1 MGKKS
6 SGQTQT
12 SSAEPWAGVQPY
24 LSELFA
30 NASGLMGTGG
40 PQYYPGQNYVG
51 PSAAT
56 QQGWNSAMGAAGNM
70 NSLLGM
76 SAPAYQ
82 SMLSAPD
89 VENNKY
95 AQGAI
100 RAAMN
105 PISEN
110 LMQNVLPGI
119 QDQAYRSGAY
129 GGTKM
134 EQIEGDAIKKATSQM
149 GDTASQMALGV
160 YNSGLNSQSAAM
172 GMLPQLMQ
180 SLAMPS
186 SIYSGVG
193 KSQEGYDTTAQKAD
207 MERWN
212 YNQNQP
218 YDLLNWYS
226 NLLNGMAG
234 FGTKTTSSSANNPMA
249 NLLGML
255 MVGGGLMK

>member
-1 MGKKS
+1 MGKS
-6 SGQTQT
+6 SGSQQT

-24 LSELFA
+24 LTELFA
-30 NASGLMGTGG
+30 NASGLLGTGG
-40 PQYYPGQNYVG
+40 PKYYPGQNYVD

-56 QQGWNSAMGAAGNM
+56 QQGWQSAMGAANQM

-95 AQGAI
+95 AQSAI

-134 EQIEGDAIKKATSQM
+134 EQIEGDAIKKATAQM
-149 GDTASQMALGV
+149 GDTASQMSLGV
-160 YNSGLNSQSAAM
+160 YNSGLNSQAQAM
-172 GMLPQLMQ
+172 GMIPQLMQ
-180 SLAMPS
+180 SMAMPS

-193 KSQEGYDTTAQKAD
+193 KSQEGYDTTAMKAD
-207 MERWN
+207 QERWN

-234 FGTKTTSSSANNPMA
+234 FGTKTTSSSAQNPMA
-249 NLLGML
+249 DIIGLLMASSGF
-255 MVGGGLMK
+255 MK